1 MPWLARNPAEI
12 GIGLTGFG
20 VLFTFLGIVLF
31 FDRALLSMGNLLFIS
46 GVALTIGPNAT
57 VKFFLRKRNRKGS
70 VAFFSGVGLLLMGW
84 AFVGMLLEGYG
95 VVVLFAGF
103 LPTVLIFL
111 KKIPMLGKLL
121 DAPGVKTVLNKIA
134 PNQLPV

>member
-1 MPWLARNPAEI
+1 M
-12 GIGLTGFG
+12 
-20 VLFTFLGIVLF
+20 
-31 FDRALLSMGNLLFIS
+31 
-46 GVALTIGPNAT
+46 
-57 VKFFLRKRNRKGS
+57 
-70 VAFFSGVGLLLMGW
+70 AFFGGVGLLLMGW

-121 DAPGVKTVLNKIA
+121 DTLDPPA
-134 PNQLPV
+134 

>member
-1 MPWLARNPAEI
+1 M
-12 GIGLTGFG
+12 
-20 VLFTFLGIVLF
+20 LFTFLGIVLF

-70 VAFFSGVGLLLMGW
+70 VAFFAGVGLLLMGW